1 MELGLGQAEPGQQRL
16 GCNSEILGLA
26 LLSNPLTGTLQKE
39 FSPRG
44 SSWFRQ
50 RAKQPLMDVALGDT
64 AQRWPRCC
72 WGRDGLDALRGLFQP
87 QRGSDSMNS
96 PIFWC
101 LHPHLPWLCCPRS
114 RPAGLDAAVPSGS
127 PAGDGF
133 GWTRVSRGPCRAR
146 CRRGGSGV
154 TGAAE
159 SPGSSPDVPFAPLA
173 EAEGQPDSIV
183 LAERRQPRGG
193 LSQHHGDRTA
203 GAEPDPRPAP
213 RRPLPGSATGLLLLL
228 PLRAGLGCWGCW
240 GLPGLGREE
249 ENLPTSFLLRRMG

>member
-1 MELGLGQAEPGQQRL
+1 
-16 GCNSEILGLA
+16 
-26 LLSNPLTGTLQKE
+26 
-39 FSPRG
+39 
-44 SSWFRQ
+44 
-50 RAKQPLMDVALGDT
+50 MDVALGDT

-101 LHPHLPWLCCPRS
+101 LHPYLPWLCCPRS
-114 RPAGLDAAVPSGS
+114 RPAGLDTAVPSGS

-133 GWTRVSRGPCRAR
+133 GWTRVSRGPRRAR
-146 CRRGGSGV
+146 CQRGGSGV
-154 TGAAE
+154 TEAAE

-173 EAEGQPDSIV
+173 EAEGQPDGII

-228 PLRAGLGCWGCW
+228 PLHAGLGCWGRW

-249 ENLPTSFLLRRMG
+249 ENLPASFLLRRMG